1 MKHAALWLYLHI
13 PIADKK
19 EKSSAE
25 DSGMGSKE
33 QTDDTE
39 LSCMSKRGLV
49 NNAQPRV
56 KEKTKPGDKS
66 ITSPGGDSN
75 QSSVL
80 PGRQDVVGK
89 KESPTSSRT
98 GTIYFKNV

>member
-1 MKHAALWLYLHI
+1 MWLCLHI

-39 LSCMSKRGLV
+39 LSCMSRRGLD
-49 NNAQPRV
+49 NNAQSRV
-56 KEKTKPGDKS
+56 KEKTKPGEKS
-66 ITSPGGDSN
+66 IASPGGDSN

-80 PGRQDVVGK
+80 PGTRDTVGK
-89 KESPTSSRT
+89 NESPASSRT
-98 GTIYFKNV
+98 GTIYFKNF